1 LCRWG
6 VVLMAGTFADRIDV
20 LRERIGN
27 EKITASVLVDQ
38 RYAHYQSE
46 RLDLVHPRG
55 GGAKYLERPL
65 MSHYRDYLDDYAKT
79 VLDDGGVP
87 AMKRSAEHLS
97 DQVEVT
103 APVEFTDLRRSGHP
117 SVTQGDRTVYDRPPK
132 QHRLSEEELK
142 AKGRA
147 RIGELIAAGLPWFF
161 TRHGKVVRVPGK
173 GERRG

>member
-1 LCRWG
+1 
-6 VVLMAGTFADRIDV
+6 MAGTFSDRIDV
-20 LRERIGN
+20 LRQRVGS
-27 EKITASVLVDQ
+27 EKVTAVCEVAQ
-38 RYAHYQSE
+38 VYAKYQHE
-46 RLDLVHPRG
+46 HMELHHPRG
-55 GGAKYLERPL
+55 GSAKYLERPL
-65 MSHYRDYLDDYAKT
+65 MSHYRDYLTDYART

-132 QHRLSEEELK
+132 QHRLSEEELR
-142 AKGRA
+142 AKGRE